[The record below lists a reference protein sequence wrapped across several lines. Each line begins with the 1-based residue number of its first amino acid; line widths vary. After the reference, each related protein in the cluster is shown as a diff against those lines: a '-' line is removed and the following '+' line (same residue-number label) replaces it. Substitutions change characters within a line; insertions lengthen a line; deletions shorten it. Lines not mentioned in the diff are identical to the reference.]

1 MTIEKSFRKFLRAT
15 FKARFVT
22 ADGEFITTIK
32 GKTAKAEIQN
42 PATVLEHLGAAAK
55 LVADTGKAMTF
66 LYQENKKAPKAKIT
80 VATVAGHHYL
90 TMKSL

>member
-22 ADGEFITTIK
+22 DHGEFVTTVK
-32 GKTAKAEIQN
+32 GKVAKAEIQN
-42 PATVLEHLGAAAK
+42 PTTVLEHLGAAAK

-66 LYQENKKAPKAKIT
+66 LYQENKKAPKTEIT
-80 VATVAGHHYL
+80 VTTVGGHHFV
-90 TMKSL
+90 TMKTL